1 MPINFSP
8 IVASFRNSY
17 SKNYDFIPIEIF
29 AVLATNYI
37 LLTQAIIIIIIIAY
51 LACYLYFNLIIYI
64 FRGYDKIH

>member
-1 MPINFSP
+1 MPINLSP

-37 LLTQAIIIIIIIAY
+37 LLTQAIIIIIIAY

-64 FRGYDKIH
+64 FRGYDKIQ